1 VALGH
6 IKPLQRTTKP
16 QQKSC
21 PTLTLLLRNSSQ
33 KSDYATSENIGLYQL
48 EKSWFGWPLP
58 FQKAE

>member
-21 PTLTLLLRNSSQ
+21 PNLTLLLQDSSQ
-33 KSDYATSENIGLYQL
+33 KSDYATFENIGLYRL
-48 EKSWFGWPLP
+48 EKSRVGWSLP